1 MSNDCVKDYQLEW
14 VQEQIWELE
23 EKIRQLQDENLKL
36 RICEG
41 VGASVDGICFGA
53 FDTELGYA
61 LENHGGRLVHVAGR
75 LDINTWQGR
84 QSVQLRIEDAAF
96 AGE

>member
-1 MSNDCVKDYQLEW
+1 
-14 VQEQIWELE
+14 
-23 EKIRQLQDENLKL
+23 
-36 RICEG
+36 
-41 VGASVDGICFGA
+41 
-53 FDTELGYA
+53 
-61 LENHGGRLVHVAGR
+61 LVHVAGR

>member
-1 MSNDCVKDYQLEW
+1 MPEVKIQFAKR
-14 VQEQIWELE
+14 VGSSH
-23 EKIRQLQDENLKL
+23 LKL